1 MPGPIGCVAAVT
13 YRCNA
18 RCTVCDIWKNDSR
31 ESEELRAEDYAWLP
45 RTLRSVNVSGGEPY
59 LRNDLVEVVSVMQR
73 ACPRAR
79 VVISTNG
86 LLPERIEKMTSEM
99 NDVAVRVSVD
109 GVGEAHDRIRGIPGG
124 YDRAMDTVRR
134 LMALGVS
141 DLGLAATSSEKNPGE
156 LRRVKKVA
164 DELGLAFIASAAH
177 SSKIFFGDHDEDRPR
192 SDEAVAEISEIMR
205 EQLRSRNWRDWAKAY
220 YMRGLIDY
228 VRGRPRRLP
237 CGAGVDHF
245 YLDPFGDVY
254 PCNISG
260 VRMGNVRDGSFDEL
274 KRRSAP
280 EVVPAVANCEDQ
292 CWMVCTVSPPMRRR
306 PLRPVA
312 WILGAKLGRVDTSV
326 DR

>member
-1 MPGPIGCVAAVT
+1 MRGPIGCVAAVT

-18 RCTVCDIWKNDSR
+18 RCTVCDIWKSDSR
-31 ESEELRAEDYAWLP
+31 KDEELRPSDYLWLP
-45 RTLRSVNVSGGEPY
+45 ASLRSVNVSGGEPY
-59 LRNDLVEVVSVMQR
+59 LRDDLVEIVEVMQR

-86 LLPERIEKMTSEM
+86 LLPERIEDMTSRM
-99 NDVAVRVSVD
+99 SDVAVRVSVD
-109 GVGEAHDRIRGIPGG
+109 AVGEAHDRIRGVPGG
-124 YDRAMDTVRR
+124 YERAMDSVHR
-134 LMALGVS
+134 LMRLGVG

-156 LRRVKKVA
+156 LRRVKQVA
-164 DELGLAFIASAAH
+164 DDLGINFIASAAH
-177 SSKIFFGDHDEDRPR
+177 SSRIFFGEHDEDRPR

-205 EQLRSRNWRDWAKAY
+205 QQLKSRNWRDWAKAY
-220 YMRGLIDY
+220 YMRGLIEY

-254 PCNISG
+254 PCNIGG
-260 VRMGNVRDGSFDEL
+260 VRMGNVKDGSFEEL
-274 KRRSAP
+274 RRASAR
-280 EVVPAVANCEDQ
+280 EVVPAVKGCEEQ

-306 PLRPVA
+306 PMRPGA
-312 WILGAKLGRVDTSV
+312 WIAGAKLTGLDTST